1 MKVDILEVATMNESS
16 DSELGFKRKSA
27 RTFAGIVFFMQILFF
42 FIYFFNFNGVP
53 LFLFTGWILLIPGFL
68 LLGVSGFNSEQNRVK
83 NFVSRLT
90 PHPLPDGWLIVCLAA
105 AMISQHWLSYGCA
118 LIQLPIIIFVFYY
131 E

>member
-1 MKVDILEVATMNESS
+1 MQVDIIEVATMNESS

-42 FIYFFNFNGVP
+42 FMYSFNFNGLP
-53 LFLFTGWILLIPGFL
+53 LFLFIGWILLIPGFL
-68 LLGVSGFNSEQNRVK
+68 LLGVSGFNSDQNRLK
-83 NFVSRLT
+83 NLVSRLT
-90 PHPLPDGWLIVCLAA
+90 PHPLPDGWLMVCVAA
-105 AMISQHWLSYGCA
+105 AMISQHWFSYICV